1 MVVRR
6 PTEGPGHK
14 DEPDLP
20 PNLFVIGLLHDLKEG
35 GYSRR
40 AWAAFW
46 RASWIRSMQIFHLN
60 DELRASWLRFSIT
73 GAIGI
78 VLTALAVLRAYGMT
92 EAIVFALTS
101 LLWWGVLMFDLALHL
116 GLMVNL
122 ESGELQSSLGWPNR
136 LTEVRGFAAVW
147 VAWCAHWASQ
157 GSYLPLAGARC
168 GFATLAGVGRRRH
181 QLP

>member
-60 DELRASWLRFSIT
+60 DELRSSWLRFSIT
-73 GAIGI
+73 GVIGI
-78 VLTALAVLRAYGMT
+78 ILASLLVLRSYGLT
-92 EAIVFALTS
+92 ESILFALTS

-116 GLMVNL
+116 RLMVNL
-122 ESGELQSSLGWPNR
+122 GSGALHPSLRW
-136 LTEVRGFAAVW
+136 
-147 VAWCAHWASQ
+147 
-157 GSYLPLAGARC
+157 
-168 GFATLAGVGRRRH
+168 
-181 QLP
+181 

>member
-14 DEPDLP
+14 AELDLP
-20 PNLFVIGLLHDLKEG
+20 RNLFVIGLLHDLKEG

-60 DELRASWLRFSIT
+60 DELRASWLRFSII
-73 GAIGI
+73 GAIVI
-78 VLTALAVLRAYGMT
+78 VLTAVALLRAYGMT

-116 GLMVNL
+116 GLMANL
-122 ESGELQSSLGWPNR
+122 ESGEPQPSP
-136 LTEVRGFAAVW
+136 
-147 VAWCAHWASQ
+147 
-157 GSYLPLAGARC
+157 
-168 GFATLAGVGRRRH
+168 RRPKR
-181 QLP
+181 